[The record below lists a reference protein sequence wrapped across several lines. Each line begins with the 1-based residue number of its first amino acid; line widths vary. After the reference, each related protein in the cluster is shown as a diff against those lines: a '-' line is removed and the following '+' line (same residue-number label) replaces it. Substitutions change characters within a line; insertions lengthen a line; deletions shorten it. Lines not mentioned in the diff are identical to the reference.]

1 MAGSAYFAREE
12 SIWLSRRCHLEVSRW
27 RLRLKSGGKT
37 AALQNAPAPP
47 LASFGF
53 GLLGGLGC
61 YGLIDLE
68 EGHFQFAE
76 EIEEEGVFLGG

>member
-12 SIWLSRRCHLEVSRW
+12 AIWLSPRCHLEVSRW
-27 RLRLKSGGKT
+27 GLLLKGGGKT
-37 AALQNAPAPP
+37 AALQNAPASP

-53 GLLGGLGC
+53 GLLGGLGG
-61 YGLIDLE
+61 YGLVYFQ

-76 EIEEEGVFLGG
+76 KIEE